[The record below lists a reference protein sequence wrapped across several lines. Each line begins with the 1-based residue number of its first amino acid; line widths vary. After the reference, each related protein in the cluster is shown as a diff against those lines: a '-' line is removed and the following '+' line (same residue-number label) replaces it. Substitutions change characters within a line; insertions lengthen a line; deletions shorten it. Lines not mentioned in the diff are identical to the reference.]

1 MSTDLHKDE
10 LIARYLLGDLTEE
23 QQIEIE
29 DRAFLDQDYRQ
40 NITAVENDLID
51 EYVRRELPETQRRQF
66 EHLFLT
72 SADRRRR
79 IDFARALSTVV
90 NEAEVTEKESQPAF
104 VISRAGWRESLSAFL
119 QGLTPA
125 ARFSMA
131 IASLLLVAFAAWLV
145 TQSVRQRSQLAR
157 LESDQQSRQN
167 KQQDLERQIDA
178 ERKRNEQLVAQLEQE
193 KQQRQQSDE
202 LINQIQREAEDSTQQ
217 PSRNTILSLALLP
230 GISRTGSGRPK
241 LLLLESARLV
251 QLQIGIEPEEQYTRF
266 RVELGTGDGRT
277 VWTRDN
283 LSARTTRSGKT
294 IGLTLPAKVL
304 SAGRYELALKGVTD
318 KGTAEDVG
326 YYYFEVLKK

>member
-29 DRAFLDQDYRQ
+29 DRAFRDQEYQQ

-90 NEAEVTEKESQPAF
+90 KEAEVTERQSQP
-104 VISRAGWRESLSAFL
+104 VVTPTPAGWRESLSAFL

-125 ARFSMA
+125 ARFSLA
-131 IASLLLVAFAAWLV
+131 TASLVIVAFAAWLV
-145 TQSVRQRSQLAR
+145 TQSARQRSQLAR
-157 LESDQQSRQN
+157 LESDQQSQQN
-167 KQQDLERQIDA
+167 KQQDLERQIDT
-178 ERKRNEQLVAQLEQE
+178 ERKRNQELATQLAQE

-202 LINQIQREAEDSTQQ
+202 LINQIQREAEDSAQQ
-217 PSRNTILSLALLP
+217 PSRNTIFSLALLP
-230 GISRTGSGRPK
+230 GISRSGSSRPK
-241 LLLLESARLV
+241 LVLPESARLV
-251 QLQIGIEPEEQYTRF
+251 QLQIGVEPEDLYKSF
-266 RVELGTGDGRT
+266 RVEIGTGDGRQ
-277 VWTRDN
+277 VWNRDN
-283 LSARTTRSGKT
+283 LSARSTRSGKT

-318 KGTAEDVG
+318 EGTAEDVG
-326 YYYFEVLKK
+326 YYYFEVLRQ